1 MSTSADTTHLCST
14 DSPIAAKKSLPRKGN
29 PGLLAR
35 KIILKSG
42 WMGMD
47 VGRLLM
53 GEPSVQFQREDKK
66 QAKSAETLIN
76 IRTYVR
82 TYSST
87 RDALLNH
94 DLSHVPH
101 LSMSNYW
108 HAIRIHS
115 THDEGSV

>member
-1 MSTSADTTHLCST
+1 MPTSADTIHPYST

-47 VGRLLM
+47 VGRLLK

-66 QAKSAETLIN
+66 WAKSAKSLIN
-76 IRTYVR
+76 IHTYVH
-82 TYSST
+82 TYIC
-87 RDALLNH
+87 
-94 DLSHVPH
+94 
-101 LSMSNYW
+101 MYMQ
-108 HAIRIHS
+108 
-115 THDEGSV
+115 

>member
-1 MSTSADTTHLCST
+1 MYRDSLIRKNRRQTYTHTSTPTSADITHPCST

-47 VGRLLM
+47 VGRLLK
-53 GEPSVQFQREDKK
+53 GEPSVQFQGEDKK
-66 QAKSAETLIN
+66 
-76 IRTYVR
+76 YVR

-94 DLSHVPH
+94 DLSHVQL
-101 LSMSNYW
+101 LSMYNYW
-108 HAIRIHS
+108 YAI
-115 THDEGSV
+115 